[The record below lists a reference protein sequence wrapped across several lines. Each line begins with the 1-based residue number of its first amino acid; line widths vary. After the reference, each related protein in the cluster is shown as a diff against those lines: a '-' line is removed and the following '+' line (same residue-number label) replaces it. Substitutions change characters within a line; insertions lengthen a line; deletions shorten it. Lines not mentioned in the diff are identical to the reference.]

1 MTGGAWVSCCL
12 DMIEMSLEDVASNK
26 LRLTL
31 NQQEGL
37 DWRVIAP
44 IIIIASVVLIF
55 LVSLV
60 VCTYKGRY
68 SHVNQQYV

>member
-1 MTGGAWVSCCL
+1 M
-12 DMIEMSLEDVASNK
+12 DRIEMSLEDVAMNK

-31 NQQEGL
+31 NQQEGI

-44 IIIIASVVLIF
+44 IIIIASLVLIF

-60 VCTYKGRY
+60 ICTYKGRY
-68 SHVNQQYV
+68 SQLNTQYV

>member
-1 MTGGAWVSCCL
+1 MSCCV
-12 DMIEMSLEDVASNK
+12 DRIEMSLEDVAMNK

-31 NQQEGL
+31 NQQEGI

-44 IIIIASVVLIF
+44 IIIIASLVLIF

-60 VCTYKGRY
+60 ICTYKGRY
-68 SHVNQQYV
+68 SQLNTQYV

>member
-1 MTGGAWVSCCL
+1 MNGGAWVSCCL
-12 DMIEMSLEDVASNK
+12 DMIEMSLEDVAMNK

-31 NQQEGL
+31 NQREGI

-44 IIIIASVVLIF
+44 IIIIASVVIIF
-55 LVSLV
+55 LLSLV

-68 SHVNQQYV
+68 SQINTQYV